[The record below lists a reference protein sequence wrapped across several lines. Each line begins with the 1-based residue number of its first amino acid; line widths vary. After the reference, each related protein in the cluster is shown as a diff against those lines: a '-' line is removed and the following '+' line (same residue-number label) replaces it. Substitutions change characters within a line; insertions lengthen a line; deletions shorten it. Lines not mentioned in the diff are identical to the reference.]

1 MDDLFENG
9 SDDLGT
15 TGCVAA
21 IQFHKASLPERG
33 WYWRLGDGRLGL
45 VAIRHDPIEQVRQTQ
60 SKQIDGFVH
69 HLPCA
74 KAQISAELI
83 GQESPHNR
91 GKALF
96 QLSR

>member
-1 MDDLFENG
+1 VDDLFENG

-21 IQFHKASLPERG
+21 IQFHKASLPESG
-33 WYWRLGDGRLGL
+33 WYWRLGDGRPGL

-69 HLPCA
+69 HFPRE
-74 KAQISAELI
+74 SANL
-83 GQESPHNR
+83 R
-91 GKALF
+91 
-96 QLSR
+96 